1 MPGAWLPQQLAPY
14 LLRSRN
20 PGPCAFQPSAAMSFL
35 SHISRRILGNGLE
48 GAASYFDTARA
59 LLRTDAQAPVT
70 RHSPNCSRPRLQ
82 AEQLPVGTI
91 SAEAYT
97 SRAICWRVLAKRLD
111 WRSFAWAP
119 EDDAAGIGTLDL
131 RTLQGYSGQT
141 TGEVSRRPTLAPH
154 PYHFSAC
161 DLPPCLQAAVLETW
175 AAAVGLER
183 LPAPIGRT
191 ALLSLPCI
199 PSHRPTRPPVLS
211 ADAVPYT
218 PCALSS
224 GGLCCSS
231 TRPLSCDGRAHRSIP
246 HRRRAWTPT
255 LGLAYPRS
263 PGVMPRCGV
272 EIRPPSCRYPA
283 YPEADS
289 QAMGGNGEGGRP
301 SHHPAW
307 LPLALQM
314 ALTGEECPH
323 PRLAP
328 PASAHP

>member
-1 MPGAWLPQQLAPY
+1 M
-14 LLRSRN
+14 
-20 PGPCAFQPSAAMSFL
+20 
-35 SHISRRILGNGLE
+35 
-48 GAASYFDTARA
+48 
-59 LLRTDAQAPVT
+59 
-70 RHSPNCSRPRLQ
+70 
-82 AEQLPVGTI
+82 
-91 SAEAYT
+91 
-97 SRAICWRVLAKRLD
+97 
-111 WRSFAWAP
+111 
-119 EDDAAGIGTLDL
+119 
-131 RTLQGYSGQT
+131 
-141 TGEVSRRPTLAPH
+141 
-154 PYHFSAC
+154 
-161 DLPPCLQAAVLETW
+161 LETW

-199 PSHRPTRPPVLS
+199 PSHRPTRPPVLL

-263 PGVMPRCGV
+263 PGVKPRCGV

>member
-1 MPGAWLPQQLAPY
+1 
-14 LLRSRN
+14 
-20 PGPCAFQPSAAMSFL
+20 MSFL

-48 GAASYFDTARA
+48 GAASYFDTA
-59 LLRTDAQAPVT
+59 
-70 RHSPNCSRPRLQ
+70 
-82 AEQLPVGTI
+82 EQLPVGTV

-141 TGEVSRRPTLAPH
+141 TGE
-154 PYHFSAC
+154 
-161 DLPPCLQAAVLETW
+161 AAVLETW

-199 PSHRPTRPPVLS
+199 PSHRPTRPPVLL

-255 LGLAYPRS
+255 LGTPHTRRPTRRRWEATGREVGRATTLLGFLS
-263 PGVMPRCGV
+263 P
-272 EIRPPSCRYPA
+272 CRW
-283 YPEADS
+283 
-289 QAMGGNGEGGRP
+289 
-301 SHHPAW
+301 H
-307 LPLALQM
+307 
-314 ALTGEECPH
+314 
-323 PRLAP
+323 
-328 PASAHP
+328 